1 MDLIETARIF
11 YTDNGAN
18 ITFNLYGPIIG
29 GALLLGRKTKIFKSW
44 KMIIYIVRMILFPVA
59 YLLFTQGPSLLSS
72 MSSAVSSIGGGG
84 GTKNI

>member
-29 GALLLGRKTKIFKSW
+29 GALLLGRKIKIFKSW
-44 KMIIYIVRMILFPVA
+44 KMIIYVRMILFPVA

-72 MSSAVSSIGGGG
+72 MSNAVSSIGGGG